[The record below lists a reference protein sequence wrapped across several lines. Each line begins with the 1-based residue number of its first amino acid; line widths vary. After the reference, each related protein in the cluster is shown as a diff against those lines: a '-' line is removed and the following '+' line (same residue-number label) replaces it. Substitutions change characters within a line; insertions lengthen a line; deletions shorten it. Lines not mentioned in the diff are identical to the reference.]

1 MNEEEFDWCIE
12 QTLFFGKER
21 NPLNQYYKHNKKLKE
36 GRMLEL
42 IGLLAIIFVVIKY
55 FPDLIKFLMYSIIV
69 LIGLYFL
76 LGALLWIFGASIAFN
91 LNTQL
96 LGI

>member
-1 MNEEEFDWCIE
+1 
-12 QTLFFGKER
+12 
-21 NPLNQYYKHNKKLKE
+21 
-36 GRMLEL
+36 MLEL
-42 IGLLAIIFVVIKY
+42 IGLITVVFLVIKY
-55 FPDLIKFLMYSIIV
+55 FPDLLKFLMYMIIV
-69 LIGLYFL
+69 GVALYFL

>member
-1 MNEEEFDWCIE
+1 
-12 QTLFFGKER
+12 
-21 NPLNQYYKHNKKLKE
+21 
-36 GRMLEL
+36 MLEL

-55 FPDLIKFLMYSIIV
+55 FPDLIKFLMYAIIV
-69 LIGLYFL
+69 MIGLYFL
-76 LGALLWIFGASIAFN
+76 LGSLLWIFGASIAFN

>member
-1 MNEEEFDWCIE
+1 
-12 QTLFFGKER
+12 
-21 NPLNQYYKHNKKLKE
+21 
-36 GRMLEL
+36 MLEL

-55 FPDLIKFLMYSIIV
+55 FPDLIKFLMYAIIV
-69 LIGLYFL
+69 MIGLYFL

>member
-1 MNEEEFDWCIE
+1 
-12 QTLFFGKER
+12 
-21 NPLNQYYKHNKKLKE
+21 
-36 GRMLEL
+36 MLEL
-42 IGLLAIIFVVIKY
+42 IGLLSIIYVVIKY
-55 FPDLIKFLMYSIIV
+55 FPDLLKFLMYAII
-69 LIGLYFL
+69 ICIALYFL

>member
-1 MNEEEFDWCIE
+1 
-12 QTLFFGKER
+12 
-21 NPLNQYYKHNKKLKE
+21 
-36 GRMLEL
+36 MLEL
-42 IGLLAIIFVVIKY
+42 IGLITIVFLVIKY
-55 FPDLIKFLMYSIIV
+55 FPDLLKFLMYMIIMV
-69 LIGLYFL
+69 VALYFL